1 MLARHWRAWMRT
13 PGHGWPGRTIRSDGV
28 SPRKASRKN
37 AKRNDLNTICK
48 LVLGFLLMLAV
59 AGASA
64 TDRQV
69 LDDFRDLSTWS
80 AVASDGVSAKIRQ
93 VDGPSGKALCL
104 DYDFRGRSGYAVAK
118 RVLPLRY
125 PANYAFD
132 LQWRGKGPA
141 NNIEFKFG
149 DASGDNVWWSRKP
162 SIELPPAWA
171 PLRIRKRQIDFAWG
185 PASDHTL
192 KESASLE
199 LTVSAAKGGAGEACI
214 ADLGFRELPP
224 VGAPGPISASADTS
238 PADGVASNAVDGD
251 PKTAWRASSGAH
263 ALRLDFGAMREFGG
277 LRLQWLPGLHA
288 TDYAVDL
295 SEDGR
300 QWQLAHEVHG
310 GDGGVD
316 LLSLP
321 ESEVRYLR
329 LRVLHSAT
337 AKGYALADA
346 ALQPLAMG
354 ENRTAFLLAVAKE
367 DRRGLWPRGFSGEQP
382 YWTLLGI
389 SGGHQHGLMG
399 EDGAVELAR
408 GDASIE
414 PFVLDDGKLVT
425 WADVKTS
432 QSLQDGALPI
442 PSVRWTHPRWT
453 LDITSF
459 GDGNPGASRLVTR
472 YRLHNTTAKP
482 QKLALALAVR
492 PMQVNPPRQFLS
504 TPGGHAPIH
513 ALSLRD
519 REIVLDGK
527 ARVGLSQVP
536 DSAFAGSFDGGEGA
550 QRLER
555 GEDSGARSVEDTDGL
570 VSGAVIYRVTLK
582 PGETREIDWAAPLEG
597 GATALAPG
605 QAEQAQQRM
614 AARWRDMLGRVRIDV
629 PADGRHLADSVKTA
643 LAWMLIS
650 RDGPRLQP
658 GTRSYA
664 RSWIRDGAMIGD
676 VLLAFGHDDAV
687 TDYLRWY
694 APYQFDNGKVPCCV
708 DERGSDPV
716 PENDSHGEL
725 IHAVA
730 QHYRYTQ
737 DRKMLES
744 MWPHVRA
751 AVAYMDALR
760 RENDAKA
767 DAIANPALRGLMPAS
782 ISHEG
787 YSAKPVHSYWD
798 DAWALR
804 GYRDAVDIAGW
815 LGHAEEK
822 SRYAQAGDDF
832 ERAFLASIRLA
843 TEQHKIDFIPGSAEL
858 GDFDATSTSV
868 LLTFAGLQDKLP
880 QPLLDNT
887 FRQYWSRFEQRRDGR
902 LEWKDYTPYEL
913 RVVGTFVR
921 LGWRERANDAMRW
934 FLSQQ
939 QPPQWNQWAE
949 VVSRTPRVPFFVG
962 DLPHAWVESEAARSA
977 VEMFAYDN
985 DAGAMVIAAGIP
997 PSWLRGRGVGIHGLQ
1012 TPWGTL
1018 GYAFAQRGDRL
1029 SLAFDGDAK
1038 PSRGFLLPWPL
1049 KDRKPGVARIDG
1061 RAAHWQDGTLA
1072 IPASA
1077 RKVEIEIAQ

>member
-1 MLARHWRAWMRT
+1 MLAATPVHAQDRRT
-13 PGHGWPGRTIRSDGV
+13 
-28 SPRKASRKN
+28 
-37 AKRNDLNTICK
+37 
-48 LVLGFLLMLAV
+48 
-59 AGASA
+59 
-64 TDRQV
+64 
-69 LDDFRDLSTWS
+69 LDDFRDLSLWS
-80 AVASDGVSAKIRQ
+80 AVASDGVSAKIRR

-118 RVLPLRY
+118 RTLLLHY

-149 DASGDNVWWSRKP
+149 DATGDNVWWSRKP
-162 SIELPPAWA
+162 SVELPSAWA

-185 PASDHTL
+185 PGSDRTL

-224 VGAPGPISASADTS
+224 VGAPGPISANADTS
-238 PADGVASNAVDGD
+238 MGDGVASYAVDRD
-251 PKTAWRASSGAH
+251 PQTAWRAPSGKH
-263 ALRLDFGAMREFGG
+263 VLQLDFGASREFGG
-277 LRLQWLPGLHA
+277 LRLQWQPGLHA

-300 QWQLAHEVHG
+300 QWLAAREVHG

-316 LLSLP
+316 LLFLP
-321 ESEVRYLR
+321 ESEARYLR
-329 LRVLHSAT
+329 LRVLRSAT
-337 AKGYALADA
+337 AKGYALADV
-346 ALQPLAMG
+346 ALQPLATG
-354 ENRTAFLLAVAKE
+354 ENRTAFLAAMAKE

-389 SGGHQHGLMG
+389 SGGHQHGLMS

-414 PFVLDDGKLVT
+414 PFVLDGGKLVT
-425 WADVKTS
+425 WADVKTT

-442 PSVRWTHPRWT
+442 PSVRWTHPHWT

-459 GDGNPGASRLVTR
+459 GDGKPGASRLITR
-472 YRLHNTTAKP
+472 YRLRNSTTKP
-482 QKLALALAVR
+482 QKLALTLAVR

-513 ALSLRD
+513 ALSLHD
-519 REIVLDGK
+519 RQIELDGK
-527 ARVGLSQVP
+527 PRVELSRVP
-536 DSAFAGSFDGGEGA
+536 DNAFAGNFDGGEVV

-555 GEDSGARSVEDTDGL
+555 GEGSGAHSTKDADGL
-570 VSGAVIYRVTLK
+570 ASGAVIYRMTLK
-582 PGETREIDWAAPLEG
+582 SGETREIDWAAQLDRG
-597 GATALAPG
+597 SASLAAG
-605 QAEQAQQRM
+605 EAAHAQLRM
-614 AARWRDMLGRVRIDV
+614 TARWRDMLGRVRIDA
-629 PADGRHLADSVKTA
+629 PAEGRHLTDSVKTA

-664 RSWIRDGAMIGD
+664 RSWIRDGAMISD
-676 VLLAFGHDDAV
+676 VLLAFGHNDAV

-730 QHYRYTQ
+730 QHYRHT
-737 DRKMLES
+737 RNWKLLES

-751 AVAYMDALR
+751 AVAYMDELR
-760 RENDAKA
+760 RENDAKE

-804 GYRDAVDIAGW
+804 GYRDAADIAGW
-815 LGHAEEK
+815 LGDAEEK
-822 SRYAQAGDDF
+822 SRYAQAGDNF

-843 TEQHKIDFIPGSAEL
+843 AEQHKIDFIPGSAEL

-887 FRQYWSRFEQRRDGR
+887 FRKYWSRFEQRRDGR

-934 FLSQQ
+934 FLTQQ

-949 VVSRTPRVPFFVG
+949 VVSRTARVPFFVG

-985 DAGAMVIAAGIP
+985 DAAAMVIAAGIP
-997 PSWLRGRGVGIHGLQ
+997 PSWLQGRGVGIHGLH

-1018 GYAFAQRGDRL
+1018 GYTFALRGDRL

-1038 PSRGFLLPWPL
+1038 PPHGFLLPWPF
-1049 KDRKPGVARIDG
+1049 KDRKPGTTRIHG
-1061 RAAHWQDGTLA
+1061 RTAQWQNGTLA
-1072 IPASA
+1072 IPANA